1 MVDETVLQYQN
12 QKLVQQ
18 LDIQKQKL
26 HDLED
31 KIKELKQGQT
41 SYDDFLITINQL
53 WNQVT
58 Y

>member
-1 MVDETVLQYQN
+1 MLQYQN

-18 LDIQKQKL
+18 LEVQKQEL

-31 KIKELKQGQT
+31 KLKELKRGQT

-53 WNQVT
+53 WNQVM
-58 Y
+58 